1 MKKIL
6 YLMLI
11 VIGIASVVY
20 SVIQYTLIY
29 NDFWKNEQYFING
42 NLDTI
47 LIFLGFIGICLIIV
61 ETLALYKIIKKI
73 SNYEM

>member
-29 NDFWKNEQYFING
+29 SDFWKNQQYFING